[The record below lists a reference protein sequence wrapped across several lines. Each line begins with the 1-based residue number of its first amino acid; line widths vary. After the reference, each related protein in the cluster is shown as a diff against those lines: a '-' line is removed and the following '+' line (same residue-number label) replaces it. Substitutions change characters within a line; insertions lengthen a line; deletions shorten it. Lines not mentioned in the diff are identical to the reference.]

1 MTILR
6 RTLAAAALA
15 ALAACA
21 SVPKAPPERDLAAKQ
36 FAAPMPGQ
44 AALYVYRNESF
55 GAAAK
60 MGLILDGA
68 YLGDTAAN
76 TFHWVTIAPGKH
88 TIVGKA
94 ENDAVLEFE
103 ANPGQNVFVWQEVKM
118 GVLQARSK
126 LHLVDEAS
134 GRERVNSCKL
144 AIGEFPLPPL
154 PAPPASPAPAVPG
167 T

>member
-68 YLGDTAAN
+68 YLGDTAAA

-88 TIVGKA
+88 TLVGKA

-118 GVLQARSK
+118 GMWAPRNRLE
-126 LHLVDEAS
+126 LVDEARGKAAVAECS
-134 GRERVNSCKL
+134 L
-144 AIGEFPLPPL
+144 AEAGT
-154 PAPPASPAPAVPG
+154 PAAPR
-167 T
+167 

>member
-76 TFHWVTIAPGKH
+76 TFHWVTVAPGKH
-88 TIVGKA
+88 TLVGKA

-118 GVLQARSK
+118 GVWSPRNRLE
-126 LHLVDEAS
+126 LVDEARGKAAVAECS
-134 GRERVNSCKL
+134 L
-144 AIGEFPLPPL
+144 AEAGT
-154 PAPPASPAPAVPG
+154 PAAPR
-167 T
+167 

>member
-6 RTLAAAALA
+6 RALTGAALA

-36 FAAPMPGQ
+36 FSTPMPGQ

-68 YLGDTAAN
+68 YLGDTAAM

-88 TIVGKA
+88 TLVGKA
-94 ENDAVLEFE
+94 ENDAVLEFVAE
-103 ANPGQNVFVWQEVKM
+103 PGRNVFVWQEVKM
-118 GVLQARSK
+118 GMWSPRNRLE
-126 LHLVDEAS
+126 LVDEARGKAAVAECS
-134 GRERVNSCKL
+134 L
-144 AIGEFPLPPL
+144 AEVGTSA
-154 PAPPASPAPAVPG
+154 APR
-167 T
+167 

>member
-76 TFHWVTIAPGKH
+76 TFHWVTVAPGKH
-88 TIVGKA
+88 TLVGKA

-118 GVLQARSK
+118 GMWAPRNRLE
-126 LHLVDEAS
+126 LVDEARGKAAVAECS
-134 GRERVNSCKL
+134 L
-144 AIGEFPLPPL
+144 AEAGT
-154 PAPPASPAPAVPG
+154 PAAPR
-167 T
+167 